1 VTNRAAGEIL
11 KSDGILAKTF
21 GETVADAFGLVFCQ
35 KSDGKL
41 YRAKANAEETSSS
54 QLYACVD
61 AATVMDAPGNVL
73 VRGALEKTG
82 WTWTIGSPIYISA
95 ATAGALTQ
103 TRPAYPNTIREIG
116 CAVTATQIYF
126 APDGI
131 LPAEVASLMDA
142 VASAAQGDIVYRGAS
157 TYERLAA
164 GDRGKVLQT
173 GGREANPSWIYPVA
187 GIPIS
192 NYSGT
197 PTEQFAA
204 AQIAAEAAGLPI
216 RIPADTSGDLEYD
229 PAAVS
234 VDIYDERLAAGKHY
248 GLIPTIQ
255 TDLSAMRH
263 RPTLKMVV
271 TGDSISYNRYDYDET
286 ARANAEAGRYG
297 YKSWAYLIRDAFLRG
312 LPGWCGVGDLL
323 IGSASTADIKY
334 EAGGFV
340 QYYLPLDERRIG
352 GDFDIGETLEI
363 YIPPSVVSDPKATT
377 GVGPL
382 YLYFLTSPTAEA
394 GVFSATAYNAVT
406 GVQIGNPVTFSNEG
420 DGTYLDYALKS
431 VCLGTAIRTSTPV
444 RVQITLDTKSGAQNT
459 VLSLI
464 GVAVTEFTWVHTGQ
478 GSTTTEWLA
487 TNVQTLVVDHTPDI
501 VLILSGANDIGAGLT
516 ETQTY
521 QNLCTT
527 VEAIRAANPYTEI
540 VLVSQ
545 PPSSTRPDAQC
556 LARVRAVRRVAGE
569 YDCGFID
576 AFSVLRRTDPTYW
589 RFDNIH
595 LSQMGNQILF
605 EAIAKTFFPSLD
617 ITLCNQRNI
626 QGASGIYSEQ
636 TPRNA
641 LWRWRPYLPADIAA
655 VYATATG
662 RIQATTELDAWGN
675 VYTRPFAPVQI
686 PAKTLLNGADAVSDK
701 IRIAENG
708 GRVELT
714 VQNPFH
720 AGWLSP
726 RLIPA
731 PILVDDGTNEPIVL
745 IEASRSGSATIYTV
759 WTWAD
764 VTETDSGTD
773 ASTVRELVQITSLSD
788 IPDGAAL
795 RLSFVV

>member
-82 WTWTIGSPIYISA
+82 WAWTIGSSIYLSA

-173 GGREANPSWIYPVA
+173 GGSAANPSWIYPVA

-234 VDIYDERLAAGKHY
+234 VDIYDERLAAGRTM
-248 GLIPTIQ
+248 GLIPPIQ
-255 TDLSAMRH
+255 TDLSSLRH
-263 RPTLKMVV
+263 RPHLKLVV
-271 TGDSISYNRYDYDET
+271 TGDSLSYNRYDYDP
-286 ARANAEAGRYG
+286 AGRATAEAGKYG
-297 YKSWAYLIRDAFLRG
+297 YKSWAYLIRDAFLRN
-312 LPGWCGVGDLL
+312 LPGWCGVGDML
-323 IGSASTADIKY
+323 IGSESTADLKY
-334 EAGGFV
+334 EAGSFAE
-340 QYYLPLDERRIG
+340 YYLPLDGRRIG
-352 GDFDIGETLEI
+352 GGFDVDETLI
-363 YIPPSVVSDPKATT
+363 LYVPPTAPADPSRST
-377 GVGPL
+377 GPL
-382 YLYFLTSPTAEA
+382 YLYIMTAPTANA
-394 GVFSATAYNAVT
+394 GTFTATVYNAVT
-406 GVQIGNPVTFSNEG
+406 GAQVGDPVSFSSESG
-420 DGTYLDYALKS
+420 GAYLDYALKAVS
-431 VCLGTAIRTSTPV
+431 LGTAIATFTPIKIV
-444 RVQITLDTKSGAQNT
+444 IELDTQAGVGPTNLT
-459 VLSLI
+459 VLGTASTE
-464 GVAVTEFTWVHTGQ
+464 VTWKHTGQ
-478 GSTTTEWLA
+478 GSTTTDWLA
-487 TNVQTLVVDHTPDI
+487 TNVATLVTDHTPDI
-501 VLILSGANDIGAGLT
+501 VLICTGANDIGGGLT
-516 ETQTY
+516 EAQTY
-521 QNLCTT
+521 ANVLAT
-527 VEAIRAANPYTEI
+527 VDAIRTANVYTEI
-540 VLVSQ
+540 VLIS
-545 PPSSTRPDAQC
+545 PPPTSSRADSVALT
-556 LARVRAVRRVAGE
+556 RVRAIRRVAAE
-569 YDCGFID
+569 RDCGYID
-576 AFSVLRRTDPTYW
+576 LFSVFRRTDPAYW
-589 RFDNIH
+589 RYDNIH
-595 LSQMGNQILF
+595 MTKEGNQMAF
-605 EAIAKTFFPSLD
+605 EAIAAAFFPGLD
-617 ITLCNQRNI
+617 ISLCTQSNHQ
-626 QGASGIYSEQ
+626 AADTMHYSEQ

-641 LWRWRPYLPADIAA
+641 LWRWRPYLPVDVAA
-655 VYATATG
+655 AYASATG
-662 RIQATTELDAWGN
+662 RISAATTLDGWAG
-675 VYTRPFAPVQI
+675 VYTAPGI
-686 PAKTLLNGADAVSDK
+686 RISAATLLNRTGTTDDLL
-701 IRIAENG
+701 RIAENG